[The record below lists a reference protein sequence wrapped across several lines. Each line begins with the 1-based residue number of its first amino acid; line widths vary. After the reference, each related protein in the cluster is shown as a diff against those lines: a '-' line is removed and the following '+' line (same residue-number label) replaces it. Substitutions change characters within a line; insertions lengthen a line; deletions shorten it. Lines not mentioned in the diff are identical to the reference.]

1 MSHIKQTTQT
11 SFTSDVLDAQ
21 VPVLVD
27 FYADWCAPCKAQTP
41 ILDSLAQELA
51 GSLNVVKVNI
61 DEAPELAQTFG
72 VRSIPTLMLFKDG
85 EAQATR
91 VGVQTQPQLQ
101 ELVAAH

>member
-1 MSHIKQTTQT
+1 MSHIKQTTEQ
-11 SFTSDVLDAQ
+11 SFTTDVLEAQ

-41 ILDSLAQELA
+41 ILDTLAQDFSRELD
-51 GSLNVVKVNI
+51 VVKVDI
-61 DEAPELAQTFG
+61 DKAPGLAQTFG
-72 VRSIPTLMLFKDG
+72 VRSIPTLILFKNG

-101 ELVAAH
+101 KLVAGA

>member
-1 MSHIKQTTQT
+1 MSHIKQTTEQ
-11 SFTSDVLDAQ
+11 SFTTDVLEAQ

-41 ILDSLAQELA
+41 ILDTLAQDFSGELD
-51 GSLNVVKVNI
+51 VVKVDI
-61 DEAPELAQTFG
+61 DKAPGLAQTFG
-72 VRSIPTLMLFKDG
+72 VRSIPTLILFKNG

-101 ELVAAH
+101 KLVAGA

>member
-1 MSHIKQTTQT
+1 MSHIKQTTEQ
-11 SFTSDVLDAQ
+11 SFANDVLESQ

-41 ILDSLAQELA
+41 ILDTLAENLS
-51 GSLNVVKVNI
+51 GELNVVKVNI
-61 DEAPELAQTFG
+61 DEAPELAHTFG
-72 VRSIPTLMLFKDG
+72 VRSIPTLILFRNG

-101 ELVAAH
+101 QLVAGA